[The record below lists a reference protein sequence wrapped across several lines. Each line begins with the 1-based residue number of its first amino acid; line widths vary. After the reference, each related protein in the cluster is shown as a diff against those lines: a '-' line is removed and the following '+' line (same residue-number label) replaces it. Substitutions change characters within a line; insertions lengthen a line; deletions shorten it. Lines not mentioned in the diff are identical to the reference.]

1 MCFGGC
7 FQASCASHRVARQ
20 DMTCSSSRRNPY
32 LSFPMLVPG
41 SWWAYSSHRKARK
54 SRKRQSKSLPFLKG
68 LFFCLFFPPSTT
80 NLTFPRSSQTLLL
93 VADQPS
99 MHVPTS
105 QERGFQA
112 GHWWRSPPLCHSM
125 CSHLISGTATNVSPP
140 SLMSYALLCPW
151 CSSMVINLECSL
163 WWHLRG

>member
-1 MCFGGC
+1 M
-7 FQASCASHRVARQ
+7 
-20 DMTCSSSRRNPY
+20 MNT
-32 LSFPMLVPG
+32 MLAERCVLGAAFRPVVLLPGLQGRTWPAVPPG
-41 SWWAYSSHRKARK
+41 EIHICPSPCWSLGRDELTPATEKPEE

-112 GHWWRSPPLCHSM
+112 GHWWRSPPPSQYVFS
-125 CSHLISGTATNVSPP
+125 SHLRYSHQRLP
-140 SLMSYALLCPW
+140 SLPDVLCFAVPL
-151 CSSMVINLECSL
+151 VQ
-163 WWHLRG
+163 LRGH